1 MTRRVATGDLFR
13 LGRHRLV
20 CGDSRDP
27 AVLQRLAGRR
37 RVGLLFASPPYY
49 NQRDYCGWTDYP
61 AYLAGMAATLAPALA
76 RLSAGGVAAWLVGR
90 GSREHKD
97 HVAYHSLLL
106 EQQGLYF
113 QDAIAWVKPQANY
126 ASRRSCHIRCNGF
139 YYPAFRWE
147 TLLVYRKP
155 GRLYRMDGVERD
167 CMAQFHTDV
176 WEIPKVTR
184 QMRRLGHPS
193 VCPSEIPRRCL
204 LAYVARGGWVLDP
217 FAGSGT
223 TLVAAEATGRR
234 ALLVER
240 KPEYCEIALRR
251 WEDSSGREVERL

>member
-1 MTRRVATGDLFR
+1 MATGDLFR

-20 CGDSRDP
+20 CGDSRTRP
-27 AVLQRLAGRR
+27 CCETAGEEES
-37 RVGLLFASPPYY
+37 ACSS
-49 NQRDYCGWTDYP
+49 
-61 AYLAGMAATLAPALA
+61 PALPTIISATTAAGPTTPPTWRAWRPRWRPPSRGFPRAELRHGWSGAA
-76 RLSAGGVAAWLVGR
+76 RARAL
-90 GSREHKD
+90 D

-113 QDAIAWVKPQANY
+113 RDAIAWVGSRRPT
-126 ASRRSCHIRCNGF
+126 ASRRSATSAATFLLIR
-139 YYPAFRWE
+139 AFRWE